1 MRLIGLVFV
10 LLLAFIFLLGC
21 TFFGN
26 DSLQEMDALEQKYF
40 VKSSYSTSLSSMTDY
55 ISSLAELSKSAGVEG
70 KKIIQAE
77 IYLAESF
84 VYQNKALIEST
95 KVDYVNINC
104 SLKETKDL
112 INYIHLAEKSVN
124 LAKESYSSLNESQRK
139 NLREN
144 YSNLLNGFEENILT
158 MKNFM
163 DKKC

>member
-1 MRLIGLVFV
+1 MKVIELVV
-10 LLLAFIFLLGC
+10 ISLLLISLSGC
-21 TFFGN
+21 TFLGD
-26 DSLQEMDALEQKYF
+26 DSLQKMDALQQKYF
-40 VKSSYSTSLSSMTDY
+40 VKSGYSSSVSSMTEY
-55 ISSLAELSKSAGVEG
+55 ISSLSELNKSAGMEG

>member
-1 MRLIGLVFV
+1 MKVIELVV
-10 LLLAFIFLLGC
+10 ISLLLISLSGC
-21 TFFGN
+21 TFLGD
-26 DSLQEMDALEQKYF
+26 DSLQKMDALQQKYF
-40 VKSSYSTSLSSMTDY
+40 VKSGYSSSVSSMTEY
-55 ISSLAELSKSAGVEG
+55 ISSLSELNKSAGMEG

-139 NLREN
+139 
-144 YSNLLNGFEENILT
+144 I
-158 MKNFM
+158 
-163 DKKC
+163 

>member
-1 MRLIGLVFV
+1 MTVFELVV
-10 LLLAFIFLLGC
+10 ISLLLISLSGC
-21 TFFGN
+21 TFLGD
-26 DSLQEMDALEQKYF
+26 DSLQKMDALQQKYF
-40 VKSSYSTSLSSMTDY
+40 VKSGYSSSVSSMTEY
-55 ISSLAELSKSAGVEG
+55 ISSLSELNKSAGMEG

>member
-1 MRLIGLVFV
+1 MKVIELVV
-10 LLLAFIFLLGC
+10 ISLLLISLSGC
-21 TFFGN
+21 TFLGD
-26 DSLQEMDALEQKYF
+26 DSLQKMDALQQKYF
-40 VKSSYSTSLSSMTDY
+40 VKSGYSSSVSSMTEY
-55 ISSLAELSKSAGVEG
+55 ISSLSELNKSAGMEG

-104 SLKETKDL
+104 SLKETRDL
-112 INYIHLAEKSVN
+112 INYIELAEKSVN
-124 LAKESYSSLNESQRK
+124 LAKDSYSSLNESQRK